1 MLRDK
6 YDEALEKAGWKVEY
20 LGNTKCVYT
29 KDIWLCTKDEYD
41 HLRVELNALEE
52 CHPFMALFKPTSTG
66 CLPDEVVECRE
77 LFDKKLEVLQE
88 KVNTLTVAEIRLE
101 QRGFILTDVDE
112 ITHIST
118 YKRRNK
124 TENVID
130 VLKLCLGADKS
141 LIICQEYPDGTLV
154 GFDVPIEI
162 LMLITEQACG
172 GDKNA

>member
-6 YDEALEKAGWKVEY
+6 YDKALEKAGWKVEY

-29 KDIWLCTKDEYD
+29 KDIWLRTKDEYD

-88 KVNTLTVAEIRLE
+88 KVNTLTIAEIRLE

-172 GDKNA
+172 GGKNA